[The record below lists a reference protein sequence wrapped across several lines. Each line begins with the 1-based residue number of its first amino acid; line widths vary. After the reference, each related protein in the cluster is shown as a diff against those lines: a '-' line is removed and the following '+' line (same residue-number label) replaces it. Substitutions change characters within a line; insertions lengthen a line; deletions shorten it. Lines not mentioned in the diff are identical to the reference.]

1 MRLFRKKDKSRD
13 PALAQAQAQVR
24 VSLAAAEHRRDTERR
39 KLAEERSAVVLPL
52 REAHQENH
60 LSELAM
66 QALGR
71 RRSS

>member
-1 MRLFRKKDKSRD
+1 MRWFRKKDKLRD
-13 PALAQAQAQVR
+13 PALTQAQAQVK

-39 KLAEERSAVVLPL
+39 KLAEEKRAVVQPL

-60 LSELAM
+60 LSDLAM

-71 RRSS
+71 RRS